1 MHRFK
6 RVLSI
11 LLASLTVFSSTH
23 VVALAEGID
32 QLRTDL
38 IAAETGGSVVLSENM
53 EEVEPGDTEA
63 DTSSTP
69 ETDTGTDTGSTPET
83 DNETDASS
91 APETDNE
98 TDASSA
104 PETDTEADVSST
116 PDTGDGSASTPG
128 TGDDTISTLE
138 TPDLPAALAA
148 GELVDDATGVTLT
161 YGENTLFPEVEGVGP
176 VLSVSRDGEYDYYEI
191 LTQHF
196 PTISKAEIYT
206 VDINGGRLEGNDHSL
221 SLPAGEG
228 SAVFRIDGNTVS
240 LLDAASDGTD
250 LTVNGAGTGTY
261 AVARFMTPE
270 EIAEYYYGE
279 GGAADLANVT
289 IESQNESADTVQAGE
304 TLDYIVTIDLAPVET
319 YFSANG
325 SQPLAKKFDKVTLE
339 LRLPEG
345 ITIVEP
351 PSGNY
356 GVFSAF
362 TYNKETKVWTATAL
376 QEIEADASHTFDF
389 TLQLQVEGNGAVEV
403 GHLYKFIG
411 DKEHPHPVTLSAT
424 FTALDYSSNW
434 DEPEKL
440 DTYTQIGTADLRDL
454 TATSP
459 DTWALSKTSEG
470 DPTVNEDAG
479 TVTFQWTVSAGLAG
493 TDEGG
498 HTKIISDPGTYA
510 RNGRAPFVG
519 SSFDITEA
527 LTVLGTDGQT
537 ELPNVQ
543 PISLII
549 KPNFGNE
556 EEIVL
561 IGDGAVADPTIPYDT
576 CGANGLT
583 GVDPA
588 APYYSTYTVTAVY
601 NKGEFTRNW
610 KDYALD
616 DTLIVR
622 NTATMTYQLKGWEQA
637 REASATADAEYI
649 DLTEP
654 AALQVEKL
662 IEAYNSNS
670 TTSFAEYN
678 DYAPLPQ
685 TVTFTVTN
693 ESGNAELYKFDP
705 AENENRGGGISG
717 KNLIPSH
724 SQPASPSRSTTLS
737 RAHTP
742 SKRRRWKTLRLSA
755 RRNGKSR
762 SVSAKPPLLSLSLT
776 RRPSA
781 V

>member
-69 ETDTGTDTGSTPET
+69 ETDTETDTG
-83 DNETDASS
+83 
-91 APETDNE
+91 
-98 TDASSA
+98 SA
-104 PETDTEADVSST
+104 PETDTGTDTSSA

-138 TPDLPAALAA
+138 TPDPPAALSA
-148 GELVDDATGVTLT
+148 GELVDDVTGVTLT
-161 YGENTLFPEVEGVGP
+161 YGENTLFPEVEGVDP
-176 VLSVSRDGEYDYYEI
+176 VLSVSRDEYDYYKI

-206 VDINGGRLEGNDHSL
+206 VDINGGYLKGNDHSL
-221 SLPAGEG
+221 SLPVGEG

-240 LLDAASDGTD
+240 LLDAASDGTN

-289 IESQNESADTVQAGE
+289 IEPGNESTTVQAGE
-304 TLDYIVTIDLAPVET
+304 TLDYIVTVDLAPVET

-325 SQPLAKKFDKVTLE
+325 SRPLADKFDEVKLE

-351 PSGNY
+351 PSENY

-362 TYNKETKVWTATAL
+362 TYDEEEKVWTATAL

-403 GHLYKFIG
+403 DHLYDFA
-411 DKEHPHPVTLSAT
+411 EQTLTLKAT

-440 DTYTQIGTADLRDL
+440 DTYTQTGTADLRDL

-459 DTWALSKTSEG
+459 DTWALSKIAESVEEG
-470 DPTVNEDAG
+470 AD

-493 TDEGG
+493 TDEEG

-510 RNGRAPFVG
+510 RNGRAPFADG
-519 SSFDITEA
+519 SFDIIEA

-556 EEIVL
+556 EGIVL
-561 IGDGAVADPTIPYDT
+561 IGDGAAADPTIPYDT

-588 APYYSTYTVTAVY
+588 APYYSTYNVTAVY
-601 NKGEFTRNW
+601 NKGDFT
-610 KDYALD
+610 
-616 DTLIVR
+616 VR
-622 NTATMTYQLKGWEQA
+622 WQESTGEKMTVQNTATLSYQIAGKA
-637 REASATADAEYI
+637 PDTSADMAKVLYVYE
-649 DLTEP
+649 TEP
-654 AALQVEKL
+654 AALQVEKY
-662 IEAYNSNS
+662 IEDYDSNS
-670 TTSFAEYN
+670 RTSFDEYDDKQHEN
-678 DYAPLPQ
+678 DPVPT

-705 AENENRGGGISG
+705 AVNGNRGGISG
-717 KNLIPSH
+717 KNLIPSL
-724 SQPASPSRSTTLS
+724 SQPASPSRPTTLS

-742 SKRRRWKTLRLSA
+742 SKRGRWQTLRLLA
-755 RRNGKSR
+755 GKPQGNGLVNSMT
-762 SVSAKPPLLSLSLT
+762 AKPPLLSLSLT
-776 RRPSA
+776 KRPSA